1 MSYLYRTRA
10 YTGDAHTRPAP
21 LRRELFRGSAPYQA
35 IPTTAYPPMPLRT
48 HTLKTMTLAVCA
60 AALAACSDVVEDTRP
75 GQPVKHRQ
83 EAFKDILRVFEPMG
97 TMLRTNSYDADRF
110 ALMAEALL
118 ERRDGPWSFFAD
130 DTYYPPTKAREAVW
144 TRPDDFEDHLQAFV
158 EATDELFEAA
168 QARELARV
176 RSAYDTAY
184 GSCRNCHEEFRKR

>member
-1 MSYLYRTRA
+1 
-10 YTGDAHTRPAP
+10 
-21 LRRELFRGSAPYQA
+21 
-35 IPTTAYPPMPLRT
+35 MPLRT
-48 HTLKTMTLAVCA
+48 HPLKTMTLTVCA
-60 AALAACSDVVEDTRP
+60 AALTACSDTVEDTRP

-144 TRPDDFEDHLQAFV
+144 TRPDDFAAHMQAFV
-158 EATDELFEAA
+158 DATDALFEAA
-168 QARELARV
+168 QTRELARV
-176 RSAYDTAY
+176 TSAYDNAY
-184 GSCRNCHEEFRKR
+184 GTCRNCHEDFRKR